1 MSEPSPLNLADG
13 TAQRTPIAD
22 AHFSVEARLAV
33 QLGRESISSSITAI
47 MELVKNAYD
56 ADATKVSIRFKGL
69 HTVSP
74 VMVVEDDG
82 CGMTEDGLRNCW
94 MVIGTSNKVKLRKS
108 SKNRVLTGEKGLGRL
123 GLDRLCKTT
132 TVQSIVEDAN
142 EGVEL
147 IVDWSKYEQDDM
159 RLENVLHKVFTIPNL
174 RCDPITKQWRDYPHG
189 TRLTLAGLKDDWTE
203 STIADLR
210 AELSLL
216 VSPFAGVGDFHIELD
231 SGMGWRLV
239 DGIVQTPVS
248 LLEAAQWKVVT
259 SIAENGLVQM
269 RMDSRHHSRIYEEAP
284 VPWERRFP
292 GWGARPHCGP
302 LRFEFYFF
310 PRRTTTFGDQTISLG
325 TLRTFLDSN
334 QGIRVYRDGFRVKP
348 YGNPNGDGD
357 WLRLAYRRMF
367 NPEGVAQD
375 AKPGNWRVGYN
386 QVVGAVFVS
395 REKNAELLDQTNREG
410 LVEGKALA
418 HLRVF
423 AEESVRFFELNNQ
436 DYEMSLDRKRS
447 PREEAKEQAGES
459 VRATEGALK
468 RLGEVAGAFGSL
480 LSGLGRP
487 LPLPEL
493 EGKAVDV
500 RDAATKTLAEI
511 QKTLD
516 EAKEK
521 LEQSARSFHAEDLRE
536 SSEKDTMANLA
547 SLGILA
553 AAFGH
558 ETLGWASSCAN
569 NAGWLERNL
578 PNHFFFADANIQDA
592 VRQKLHD
599 TCTQARR
606 IETFAEFS
614 IGNVKPEKRKRTT
627 FCIKK
632 VIQNVFKA
640 FDDALRVQRNITL
653 DVEANLP
660 AGPCHIKGYPI
671 DWESVLVNLITN
683 SVWAM
688 SAKQGGRAIRVTLE
702 ANGPDFR
709 LTFDDSGIGIAV
721 GTEEKIFL
729 PTYSTKKNDLGQP
742 NGTGMGLTI
751 VKNFVEQNTGGS
763 VRAFASG
770 ALGGAS
776 FVIVIPAAKETM
788 KL

>member
-1 MSEPSPLNLADG
+1 
-13 TAQRTPIAD
+13 
-22 AHFSVEARLAV
+22 LAV